1 MGDPIVLSL
10 TSHINKIVEI
20 ITNYSEISKQKVQ
33 GLANKVAVEMNRNE
47 VARVLGKS
55 TGNPQ
60 VVTVQPVL
68 LPTVYLYP
76 SQGYRFAC
84 GLVVKDP

>member
-55 TGNPQ
+55 TGNPR
-60 VVTVQPVL
+60 VATVQPIL
-68 LPTVYLYP
+68 LPAIYLYP

-84 GLVVKDP
+84 GLVVKDL